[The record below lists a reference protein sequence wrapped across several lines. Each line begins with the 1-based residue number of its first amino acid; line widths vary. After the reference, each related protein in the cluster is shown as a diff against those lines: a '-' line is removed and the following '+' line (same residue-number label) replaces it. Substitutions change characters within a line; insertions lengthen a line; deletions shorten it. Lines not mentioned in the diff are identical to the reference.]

1 MTGMPN
7 TRFKLVVIL
16 AEPELADRLV
26 DEVKAL
32 GARGYSR
39 YEGFSE
45 WRRGRGPD
53 DAPGPHDWQGTH
65 TRIETVVRA
74 ELAQAILDRLAE
86 AYFQHYAVFAY
97 VVDAGISRRDKYL

>member
-1 MTGMPN
+1 MPD

-16 AEPELADRLV
+16 AEPEIADRIV
-26 DEVKAL
+26 ADVKTL

-53 DAPGPHDWQGTH
+53 DAPGPHDWEGTH
-65 TRIETVVRA
+65 VRIETVVRA
-74 ELAQAILDRLAE
+74 ELATTILDHLSAS
-86 AYFQHYAVFAY
+86 YFRHYAVFAY
-97 VVDAGISRRDKYL
+97 VADATIARRDKYL

>member
-1 MTGMPN
+1 MPE
-7 TRFKLVVIL
+7 TVFKLVVIL

-26 DEVKAL
+26 DEIRAL

-45 WRRGRGPD
+45 WRRGRGQD
-53 DAPGPHDWQGTH
+53 DAPGPHDWRGSH

-74 ELAQAILDRLAE
+74 ELAQAILDRLA
-86 AYFQHYAVFAY
+86 ATYFEHYAVFAY
-97 VVDAGISRRDKYL
+97 VVDAHIARRDKYL

>member
-1 MTGMPN
+1 MPN
-7 TRFKLVVIL
+7 PVFKLVVIL
-16 AEPELADRLV
+16 SEPELADRLV
-26 DEVKAL
+26 DEIKAL

-45 WRRGRGPD
+45 WRRGRGQD

-65 TRIETVVRA
+65 VRIETVVRA
-74 ELAQAILDRLAE
+74 ELAQAILDRLGE

-97 VVDAGISRRDKYL
+97 VVDAGIARRERYL